1 MVFDIVRRFRYL
13 LCFNLFVYDWFNLCE
28 MVYINI
34 SCDVYGD
41 YFLNKEFKVNCL
53 YYDLFVWIYCL
64 FYIGYM
70 MNIIF

>member
-13 LCFNLFVYDWFNLCE
+13 LCFNLFVYDLFNLCE

-34 SCDVYGD
+34 RCDVYGD

-53 YYDLFVWIYCL
+53 YYDLFVWIYWL